1 MLVRGSLLGMGGA
14 ASCRARLGY
23 RSETLKPSVARDD
36 KRFVYWVLLALF
48 LTGAAGVA
56 YQIEKAEE
64 EFQRARRDQE
74 LGARSGGVE
83 PETQG

>member
-1 MLVRGSLLGMGGA
+1 MR
-14 ASCRARLGY
+14 
-23 RSETLKPSVARDD
+23 RDD

-74 LGARSGGVE
+74 LGSRPGGVE
-83 PETQG
+83 TGAHG

>member
-1 MLVRGSLLGMGGA
+1 M
-14 ASCRARLGY
+14 
-23 RSETLKPSVARDD
+23 
-36 KRFVYWVLLALF
+36 YWVLLALF

-74 LGARSGGVE
+74 IGSRPGGIE
-83 PETQG
+83 PRAQR